1 MIEAMVCKSI
11 GHKWKTIN
19 VSSIPRAELKHFQS
33 PRALQAIIDTSEHE
47 SKKREI
53 EYCSRCKTWDIV

>member
-33 PRALQAIIDTSEHE
+33 PRALQAIIDTANNEG
-47 SKKREI
+47 KDREI
-53 EYCSRCKTWDIV
+53 EYCTRCKVWDLL